1 MRTRV
6 NAPQP
11 PHRPSYSLTRETLAA
26 NGPSGEGRGRRID
39 YAGDMTRR
47 SILLAALVAS
57 GCAEVPPP
65 AASTKLPA
73 TPAVSSVAVASTPA
87 TSAPSARPAA
97 PSPSQFIE
105 DDLPGA
111 MAKARAEGKALFLDT
126 WAPWCHTCLSMQAY
140 VLNDPSLRA
149 LADRVVFAAIDTDR
163 PSSAAFLEHHAI
175 KAWPTFFVI
184 DPAKDRVV
192 GYWSGSGS
200 VGEIRGLIEESL
212 AQLAGSA
219 PGDEASRAFAEA
231 RAAHAAGELDRAIRT
246 YETAVATSAPTWP
259 SRSAAI
265 LGWIQ
270 TIHGAKDWMRCARA
284 GVSHLGDITGAA
296 LPADASSYV
305 LDCAEHLPEGPDRV
319 AARKAALA
327 RLQAITARP
336 PEGATVDDRADALG
350 ILAGALE
357 ASKDA
362 AGAKK
367 AHEARLALL
376 EAAARGAKTPDEAH
390 TFDYLRAGTYLA
402 LGRGDEA
409 VRMLE
414 QRERELPTAYEPPAR
429 LAGVLFKTGKL
440 PEAQAAVDRAI
451 ARAYGPRKLRYLKLR
466 ADIQKKRGDA
476 AGELATLRDEVKGYE
491 VLPPGQAS
499 PESLADAR
507 GRLADAEARAPR

>member
-1 MRTRV
+1 
-6 NAPQP
+6 
-11 PHRPSYSLTRETLAA
+11 
-26 NGPSGEGRGRRID
+26 
-39 YAGDMTRR
+39 
-47 SILLAALVAS
+47 
-57 GCAEVPPP
+57 
-65 AASTKLPA
+65 
-73 TPAVSSVAVASTPA
+73 
-87 TSAPSARPAA
+87 
-97 PSPSQFIE
+97 
-105 DDLPGA
+105 

-149 LADRVVFAAIDTDR
+149 LADRVVFAAIDTDK
-163 PSSAAFLEHHAI
+163 PSSAAFLTRHAVR
-175 KAWPTFFVI
+175 AWPTFFVI
-184 DPAKDRVV
+184 DPAKDSVV
-192 GYWSGSGS
+192 GYWAGSGS

-212 AQLAGSA
+212 ARLAGSA
-219 PGDEASRAFAEA
+219 PKDEASRAFAEA
-231 RAAHAAGELDRAIRT
+231 RTAHAAGELDRAIRG
-246 YETAVATSAPTWP
+246 YETAYGTSAPTWP
-259 SRSAAI
+259 SRGAAI
-265 LGWIQ
+265 LGWLQ
-270 TIHGAKDWMRCARA
+270 ALHGAKAWMPCARA
-284 GVSHLGDITGAA
+284 GVAHLGEVTGAS

-305 LDCAEHLPEGPDRV
+305 LDCADHLPDGPDRV

-336 PEGATVDDRADALG
+336 PEGTTVDDRADALG
-350 ILAGALE
+350 ILAEALE

-376 EAAARGAKTPDEAH
+376 EAAARAAKTPDEAH
-390 TFDYLRAGTYLA
+390 TFDYLRANTYVA
-402 LGRGDEA
+402 LGRGEEA

-429 LAGVLFKTGKL
+429 LAGVLFKMGKL

-466 ADIQKKRGDA
+466 ADIQKKRGDT

-491 VLPPGQAS
+491 ALPPGQAS
-499 PESLADAR
+499 PEALSDAR

>member
-6 NAPQP
+6 NAPQL
-11 PHRPSYSLTRETLAA
+11 PHRPSYSLTGETLAA
-26 NGPSGEGRGRRID
+26 KGPSGEGRGRGID
-39 YAGDMTRR
+39 YARGMTRR
-47 SILLAALVAS
+47 WILLAALLAP

-65 AASTKLPA
+65 AAPA
-73 TPAVSSVAVASTPA
+73 ALASPPAASPA
-87 TSAPSARPAA
+87 TSAPAKAASAPPAP
-97 PSPSQFIE
+97 PSSSLFIE

-149 LADRVVFAAIDTDR
+149 LEGRVVFAAIDTDK
-163 PSSAAFLEHHAI
+163 PASAAFLERHAI
-175 KAWPTFFVI
+175 KAWPTFFVL
-184 DPAKDRVV
+184 DPAKDRVL

-200 VGEIRGLIEESL
+200 VSEIRGLIEESL

-219 PGDEASRAFAEA
+219 PKDEASRAFAEA
-231 RAAHAAGELDRAIRT
+231 RTAHAAGELDRAVRG
-246 YETAVATSAPTWP
+246 YETAVSTSKPSWP
-259 SRSAAI
+259 GHSAAI

-270 TIHGAKDWMRCARA
+270 SLHGAKAWVPCARA
-284 GVSHLGDITGAA
+284 GTAHLGDVTGAA

-305 LDCAEHLPEGPDRV
+305 LDCAAHLPEGPDRV
-319 AARKAALA
+319 NARKAALA

-350 ILAGALE
+350 ILADALE
-357 ASKDA
+357 AAKDA

-367 AHEARLALL
+367 AQEARLALL
-376 EAAARGAKTPDEAH
+376 EEAARSARTPEEAH
-390 TFDYLRAGTYLA
+390 TFDYLRANTYVA

-429 LAGVLFKTGKL
+429 LAGVLFKLGKL
-440 PEAQAAVDRAI
+440 PEAQAAVDRAL
-451 ARAYGPRKLRYLKLR
+451 ARSYGPRKLRYLKLR
-466 ADIQKKRGDA
+466 SDIQRKRGDA
-476 AGELATLRDEVKGYE
+476 AGELATLREEVKGYE
-491 VLPPGQAS
+491 ALPPGQAS